1 VNRTHWAV
9 ARVLLLATTACGSD
23 SKSAGTEAS
32 TTSRP
37 PTFCEAAATAE
48 AVSQLPQ
55 QLFNGTD
62 PPPAVAVQAVAE
74 EFSDRFGEM
83 TAVAPADIKSEVDVL
98 AQAAQQLLTTVRAS
112 NYDVKK
118 MTTAD
123 IAALTTTFSSTA
135 YQTAQQKFLSYITD
149 NCAAPTTSITTAP

>member
-1 VNRTHWAV
+1 MNRTHWAV
-9 ARVLLLATTACGSD
+9 AGVLLLATTACGSD
-23 SKSAGTEAS
+23 S
-32 TTSRP
+32 
-37 PTFCEAAATAE
+37 
-48 AVSQLPQ
+48 
-55 QLFNGTD
+55 
-62 PPPAVAVQAVAE
+62 
-74 EFSDRFGEM
+74 
-83 TAVAPADIKSEVDVL
+83 KSEVDVL